1 MKTLLRID
9 TSLRHE
15 NSHTRNLAD
24 YFQNKWLKDNPDG
37 EVVFRDLTKTP
48 IPHIKNK
55 TVESFYLTKEQETEE
70 SKKATKVSDEL
81 ISEIKAADDVIV
93 ASPLYNFSI
102 PSSLKSYIDHV
113 CRVGHT
119 FSVTSEGYIGLMN
132 NRRAYILTAKGGSYK
147 GTPIEGMDFQEPYLK
162 TIFSFLKFD
171 STELI
176 SLEGTAQGEEVFK
189 KNLKKAQKQIDQL
202 DLKGNSNE

>member
-9 TSLRHE
+9 TSLRLE

-24 YFQNKWLKDNPDG
+24 YFQNKWLSDNPDG
-37 EVVFRDLTKTP
+37 KVVFRDLTKTP

-55 TVESFYLTKEQETEE
+55 TVEYFYLTKEQETEE

-81 ISEIKAADDVIV
+81 IFEIKAADDIIV

-102 PSSLKSYIDHV
+102 PSSLKSYIDHI

-119 FSVTSEGYIGLMN
+119 FSVTSEGYVGLMN
-132 NRRAYILTAKGGSYK
+132 NRRVYILTAKGGSYK
-147 GTPIEGMDFQEPYLK
+147 GTPIESMDFQEPYLK

-176 SLEGTAQGEEVFK
+176 SLEGTAHGEEVLE
-189 KNLKKAQKQIDQL
+189 KNIKKAQKQIDQL
-202 DLKGNSNE
+202 DLKGNTNE